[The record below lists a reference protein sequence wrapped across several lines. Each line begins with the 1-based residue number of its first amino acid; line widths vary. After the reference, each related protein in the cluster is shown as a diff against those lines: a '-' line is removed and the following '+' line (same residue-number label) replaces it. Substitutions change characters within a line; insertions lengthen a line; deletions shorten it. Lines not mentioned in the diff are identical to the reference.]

1 MNERAKS
8 GHSSFTKK
16 AGSSLLKTICHYAS
30 YKPQYASN
38 QHLINMARRARFNKK
53 PPVFYFIVRCDPDS
67 PDESLKFSLLEVVTA
82 KQIAERARE
91 IMGILE
97 GQIFITTTKAKI
109 YEVKME
115 IDDLDEDWE
124 SYQAHRA
131 KKAEKIAW
139 ASRLEEL
146 KAVLIADPGK
156 YKYVGSFLLP
166 YQDEDKENSDSIP
179 MCTK

>member
-1 MNERAKS
+1 
-8 GHSSFTKK
+8 
-16 AGSSLLKTICHYAS
+16 
-30 YKPQYASN
+30 
-38 QHLINMARRARFNKK
+38 MARRACSKKK
-53 PPVFYFIVRCDPDS
+53 PQVFHFIVRRDPES
-67 PDESLKFSLLEVVTA
+67 PENVPKFCLLEVVA
-82 KQIAERARE
+82 NEQIAAHAHE
-91 IMGILE
+91 IMEILE

-115 IDDLDEDWE
+115 IDDQDEDWE

-131 KKAEKIAW
+131 KKVEKIAW